1 MSEAFEFTQQP
12 EEQPTP
18 QPQEGPENGTA
29 PEGEN
34 APEEQEKKPP
44 EDVFYWLNALTTAL
58 VCLVIV
64 FTFFGR
70 LTRVDGESMTNT
82 LQHNQLLLVWSLGYQ
97 PEQGDIVVLN
107 KTTAQHLGGVAIV
120 KRVIATGGQTVDIDY
135 DTSSVYVD
143 GVRLEEDYI
152 KEPMLDITSNE
163 MYAQTHFEVP
173 EGSIFVMGDNR
184 NNSSDSRDVTLG
196 TVDERYVLGRALWV
210 LLPFQR
216 SLLLSVLPPFISGYC
231 FASIS
236 QYFSALIIQ
245 DCKHPASERF
255 VFPQI
260 FHFLPCS
267 HYSLAHCIFR
277 ILSVP
282 YRIKSKLIQIRI
294 NPGI

>member
-1 MSEAFEFTQQP
+1 MAEEFDSRLP
-12 EEQPTP
+12 EEEPAPQAGQTEETP
-18 QPQEGPENGTA
+18 A
-29 PEGEN
+29 PE
-34 APEEQEKKPP
+34 AEEAEKPS
-44 EDVFYWLNALTTAL
+44 DDLFYWLNALTTAM
-58 VCLVIV
+58 VCLVII

-184 NNSSDSRDVTLG
+184 NGSDDSRDMRIG
-196 TVDERYVLGRALWV
+196 TIDEGYVLGKAVFSLF
-210 LLPFQR
+210 PF
-216 SLLLSVLPPFISGYC
+216 STLGPLDHG
-231 FASIS
+231 
-236 QYFSALIIQ
+236 
-245 DCKHPASERF
+245 
-255 VFPQI
+255 
-260 FHFLPCS
+260 
-267 HYSLAHCIFR
+267 
-277 ILSVP
+277 
-282 YRIKSKLIQIRI
+282 
-294 NPGI
+294 

>member
-12 EEQPTP
+12 EEQPAP

-70 LTRVDGESMTNT
+70 LTRVDGPSMENT
-82 LQHNQLLLVWSLGYQ
+82 LHDGQLLLVQSLGYE

-107 KTTAQHLGGVAIV
+107 KTTVEHLGGVAIV

-135 DTSSVYVD
+135 GTSTVYVD
-143 GVRLEEDYI
+143 GVALDEPYI
-152 KEPMLDITSNE
+152 REPMGVPYTPSAYDSTGV
-163 MYAQTHFEVP
+163 QTHWEVP

-184 NNSSDSRDVTLG
+184 NKSTDSRDARLG
-196 TVDERYVLGRALWV
+196 AIDEDYVLGKVVCGLW
-210 LLPFQR
+210 
-216 SLLLSVLPPFISGYC
+216 PP
-231 FASIS
+231 
-236 QYFSALIIQ
+236 
-245 DCKHPASERF
+245 
-255 VFPQI
+255 
-260 FHFLPCS
+260 
-267 HYSLAHCIFR
+267 
-277 ILSVP
+277 
-282 YRIKSKLIQIRI
+282 SKIGPL
-294 NPGI
+294 